1 MSNKITIKRSS
12 VAGKVPLPGDLEY
25 GEFALNYTDGNLF
38 FKDSSNNI
46 ATLASTQFVNVT
58 GNITGGNIYGNYLF
72 GDGGF
77 LSNVTVSSNV
87 AVTQIANGTS
97 VISVNGSGGDVL
109 FSIGGVAN
117 VAVITPTGLILN
129 GNTNITG
136 EAFVTGNINAGPGS
150 YFLGDG
156 SQLTGIQTVSSE
168 LINGS
173 KTFSLNSNGTV
184 DMPVTASMF
193 DATQDYLAANVHVLD
208 EFDKTVYQTA
218 KYLVQ
223 ATSGSNVHSTE
234 LLLTHNT
241 VNTFMTEYATL
252 ISGTNL
258 IELDSYIDDD
268 QVVLTATT
276 LNADTQVDF
285 FRIALLAAA
294 VVPGCG
300 IEGDLELQSG
310 IVDLMVGSCTED
322 LNEPVVV
329 GCDIEGDL
337 ELQSGTV
344 DLMVGSCTEDLNTV

>member
-1 MSNKITIKRSS
+1 VSLTGNVITTANISGNYILGNGS
-12 VAGKVPLPGDLEY
+12 QLTGITATAAPAGNINEVQFNG
-25 GEFALNYTDGNLF
+25 GGFTAA
-38 FKDSSNNI
+38 SSN
-46 ATLASTQFVNVT
+46 FV
-58 GNITGGNIYGNYLF
+58 F
-72 GDGGF
+72 DGT
-77 LSNVTVSSNV
+77 NVTVAGNV
-87 AVTQIANGTS
+87 AGNY
-97 VISVNGSGGDVL
+97 
-109 FSIGGVAN
+109 FIGN
-117 VAVITPTGLILN
+117 
-129 GNTNITG
+129 
-136 EAFVTGNINAGPGS
+136 
-150 YFLGDG
+150 G

-208 EFDKTVYQTA
+208 EFDKTLYQTA

-223 ATSGSNVHSTE
+223 ATSGSDVHSTE

-241 VNTFMTEYATL
+241 ANTFMTEYATL
-252 ISGTNL
+252 TSGSNL
-258 IELDSYIDDD
+258 IDLDSYINDD

-285 FRIALLAAA
+285 FRIALLAVA

-322 LNEPVVV
+322 LNEPIVV

-337 ELQSGTV
+337 ELQSGIV
-344 DLMVGSCTEDLNTV
+344 DLMVGSCTEDLNEPIVVGCDIEGDLELQSGIVDLMVGSCTENLNAV